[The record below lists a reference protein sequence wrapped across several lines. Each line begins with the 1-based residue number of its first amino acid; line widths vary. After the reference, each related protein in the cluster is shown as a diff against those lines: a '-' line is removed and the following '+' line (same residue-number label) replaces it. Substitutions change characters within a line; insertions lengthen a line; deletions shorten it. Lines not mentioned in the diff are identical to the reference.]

1 MIVLFQSKFSFIGII
16 MTTTRKQA
24 AQRLLDTFESE
35 KRMKFRVIFASIQAV
50 IISVI
55 IGYLTSWHFGLAAFL
70 VMGLLIQ
77 FAYDRMSNSIKSSK
91 LTAINALRWKEESL
105 EKEDLI
111 DTLNS
116 LINKG

>member
-1 MIVLFQSKFSFIGII
+1 

-35 KRMKFRVIFASIQAV
+35 KRMKFRVIFESIQAV